1 MVCCAGESYLTYL
14 ILTTATGGTALE
26 AASHFIQRIE
36 MDVRQMEDGEI
47 LAITVLNPSSTGDFL
62 LRRCIGVDVDGLGK
76 GKCRC
81 PAI

>member
-1 MVCCAGESYLTYL
+1 
-14 ILTTATGGTALE
+14 
-26 AASHFIQRIE
+26 